1 MKSKLI
7 FWTIAAFI
15 TGISS
20 GIGFLFFRE
29 EPIPFWVIQ
38 CIAILSL
45 LLAAFIYHKLVK
57 PYHILLSGMQLLKDQ
72 DFSTHLRPVRN
83 KDANELIGIF
93 NRMISQLRSE
103 RLAVREKN
111 QFLDLLIH
119 ASPQGIV
126 ILNFDKQIADVNP
139 TGLKLLNISNLS
151 DIKGKTLLE
160 SSFELAPALA
170 ELKQGDDVMI
180 RTSTHTIY
188 HCIRSAFIDQGFKH
202 PFILIEEITQ
212 ELLKVEKDS
221 YERIIRMMSH
231 EVNNSVG
238 AIGSTLNVVADIFKQ
253 DENGQW
259 EYVLPAVEASFERC
273 RHLASFIS
281 NLAHAIRVPEPTLSA
296 ISLNEQARSVYALTD
311 IECRQRNIRLVLTLT
326 ENDRTIEVDGV
337 QIEQVL
343 VNIIKN
349 AYEAIGQNGEI
360 RITTQTSPV
369 SILIEDNG
377 PGISED
383 TQKKLF
389 TPFFTTKSSGQG
401 IGLMFVREVLTNH
414 HCQFSL
420 SSDNGWTRFTIL
432 FNTVSDR
439 CRCN

>member
-7 FWTIAAFI
+7 FWTITAFI
-15 TGISS
+15 ACIAS

-29 EPIPFWVIQ
+29 KPIPFWVVQ

-45 LLAAFIYHKLVK
+45 LLATFIYHKLVK

-119 ASPQGIV
+119 ASPQGII
-126 ILNFDKQIADVNP
+126 ILDFDKQITDVNP
-139 TGLKLLNISNLS
+139 TGLKLLNISSLS
-151 DIKGKTLLE
+151 DIKGKTFNE
-160 SSFELAPALA
+160 STFELAPALA
-170 ELKQGDDVMI
+170 GLKLGDDVMV
-180 RTSTHTIY
+180 RNSVNKIY
-188 HCIRSAFIDQGFKH
+188 RCIHSSFIDQGFKH
-202 PFILIEEITQ
+202 PFILIEEITH
-212 ELLKVEKDS
+212 ELQKIEKES

-253 DENGQW
+253 DENNKW
-259 EYVLPAVEASFERC
+259 EYVLPAIEASFDRC
-273 RHLASFIS
+273 GHLASFIS
-281 NLAHAIRVPEPTLSA
+281 NLAQVIRIPEPTFSL
-296 ISLNEQARSVYALTD
+296 ISLNEQARSVYALTSA
-311 IECRQRNIRLVLTLT
+311 ECQQRNIELVLSLT
-326 ENDRTIEVDGV
+326 EEDQYIHVDGI
-337 QIEQVL
+337 QFEQVL

-349 AYEAIGQNGEI
+349 AYEAIGKNGKI
-360 RITTQTSPV
+360 QIYTYHAPL
-369 SILIEDNG
+369 SIIIEDNG
-377 PGISED
+377 PGISEK
-383 TQKKLF
+383 TRQKLF

-414 HCQFSL
+414 QCKFSL
-420 SSDNGWTRFTIL
+420 TTENGHTLFKIL
-432 FNTVSDR
+432 FNTGTKA
-439 CRCN
+439 

>member
-1 MKSKLI
+1 MNLQDRAKEYLEYCTYRKELDAKTVKAYRIDLKQYFSFVCCDEPEKE
-7 FWTIAAFI
+7 TIERYITNLHKKYKQKTVKRKIASVKAFYSYLEEEEMLDQNPFRKI
-15 TGISS
+15 KVKFKETIVLPR
-20 GIGFLFFRE
+20 IIPRE
-29 EPIPFWVIQ
+29 EIE
-38 CIAILSL
+38 
-45 LLAAFIYHKLVK
+45 
-57 PYHILLSGMQLLKDQ
+57 QLLNYMYTYLK
-72 DFSTHLRPVRN
+72 
-83 KDANELIGIF
+83 E
-93 NRMISQLRSE
+93 
-103 RLAVREKN
+103 
-111 QFLDLLIH
+111 
-119 ASPQGIV
+119 
-126 ILNFDKQIADVNP
+126 DVNP

-377 PGISED
+377 PGISEE